1 MQSLLISQAAEIAQ
15 LKASIE
21 QREAT
26 LAALQRRHASLQ
38 RAVDRAPNDA
48 HIDTCTE
55 CGHYFIDDELYE
67 CVGAPVCPTRAC
79 TACTGQ
85 RRALANRRFLCARC
99 DAPTQGMPIDIN
111 MLS

>member
-26 LAALQRRHASLQ
+26 VAALQRRHASLQ

-48 HIDTCTE
+48 HIDACSE
-55 CGHYFIDDELYE
+55 CGQYFADDELYL
-67 CVGAPVCPTRAC
+67 CLGAAVCQTRAC
-79 TACTGQ
+79 LSCIGQ
-85 RRALANRRFLCARC
+85 RRALGRGFLCARC
-99 DAPTQGMPIDIN
+99 DAPQGTPIDIKL
-111 MLS
+111 LS